1 MTILSTPRL
10 RLEPMADAHFDQLH
24 AINSDPA
31 VMRYITGRPETPAQ
45 TREMIER
52 VRARWV
58 EWGFSWWSFFER
70 ETGEIIGA
78 GCIQY
83 LGRDPAHPH
92 EIGWRLRRDKWHQ
105 GLASEA
111 AEAMAGFAFET
122 AGAPLL
128 CAVCDPENLGSARV
142 MQRLGMS
149 YRGVERWYEADCA
162 VYQMTRADWLGRSP
176 A

>member
-92 EIGWRLRRDKWHQ
+92 EIGWRLRRDKWHHPCT
-105 GLASEA
+105 L
-111 AEAMAGFAFET
+111 
-122 AGAPLL
+122 
-128 CAVCDPENLGSARV
+128 R
-142 MQRLGMS
+142 
-149 YRGVERWYEADCA
+149 
-162 VYQMTRADWLGRSP
+162 
-176 A
+176 